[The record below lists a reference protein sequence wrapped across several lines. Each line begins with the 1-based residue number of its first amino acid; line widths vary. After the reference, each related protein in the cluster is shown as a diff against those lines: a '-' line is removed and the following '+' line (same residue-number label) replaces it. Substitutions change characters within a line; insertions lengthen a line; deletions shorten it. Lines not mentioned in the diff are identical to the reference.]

1 MLLLTYIHLARRE
14 EQRKDSEY
22 STHLQYN
29 DEILILMNLRPVANY
44 TPQKTLKK
52 GLGLV
57 WGRTNPEDW
66 AGVNINPEKET
77 MGAGNLTWINFQ
89 QLFSREMLLLACE
102 KKKGKGIKK

>member
-1 MLLLTYIHLARRE
+1 MLLLTFIHLSRRE

-57 WGRTNPEDW
+57 
-66 AGVNINPEKET
+66 
-77 MGAGNLTWINFQ
+77 
-89 QLFSREMLLLACE
+89 
-102 KKKGKGIKK
+102 